1 MSALTTKLQLY
12 KPGGGLSGLITPDE
26 IADIDR
32 INSDFDIID
41 ANTGFR
47 NVTSGTR
54 PLTPYDGLPI
64 YETDTKKIGIWNNA
78 AGQWLNPG
86 SERGSGTDYVI
97 ADLDSLAGI
106 TDTQAGDVATILA
119 GAPGWTMVRNSANTG
134 WVQGNPGSFN
144 STVQRDSEYAKG
156 GGGYK
161 INTGIPARCFLLTAG
176 GSRGA
181 AQTYK
186 GTNAVGAWVYDAPLV
201 AIQATTI
208 TATGGAVTTTNTG
221 LVIVTGACTELALDS
236 IFSAEF
242 EDYEIHIKATG
253 SAASN
258 LLLKLRAAGADISA
272 GYQWGN
278 VDASFAGTST
288 ASGSVADTSML
299 MGRINAAAPSPSWTK
314 LIVSK
319 PNLTQQKVLN
329 WLGTYGDRA
338 RTGGGLY
345 ATATACNGFSIT
357 PSAGNMQILGL
368 QVFGVSNNN

>member
-1 MSALTTKLQLY
+1 MSALTTRLSLY
-12 KPGGGLSGLITPDE
+12 KAGGGLSGLILPDE

-32 INSDFDIID
+32 INSNFDLID

-47 NVTSGTR
+47 VVTSGTR
-54 PLTPYDGLPI
+54 PISPYDGLPI
-64 YETDTKKIGIWNNA
+64 LETDTKKIAIWNNG
-78 AGQWLNPG
+78 AGAWQNPG

-106 TDTQAGDVATILA
+106 TDPQAGDVATILA
-119 GAPGWTMVRNSANTG
+119 APGWTMVRNSPNTG
-134 WVQGNPGSFN
+134 WVQGNPGVFTSA
-144 STVQRDSEYAKG
+144 SGRDTEYAKG
-156 GGGYK
+156 GGAYK
-161 INTGIPARCFLLTAG
+161 ISAGIPAKCYQNSSG
-176 GSRGA
+176 GARGA
-181 AQTYK
+181 LQTYK
-186 GTNAVGAWVYDAPLV
+186 GTNATGSWVYDSPLV
-201 AIQATTI
+201 GLQATTI

-236 IFSAEF
+236 IFTAEF
-242 EDYEIHIKATG
+242 EDYEVHIKATG
-253 SAASN
+253 SAAAN

-278 VDASFAGTST
+278 TDASFAGATSPG
-288 ASGSVADTSML
+288 GSVADTSML

-314 LIVSK
+314 LILSK
-319 PNLTQQKVLN
+319 PFLAQQKVFN

-345 ATATACNGFSIT
+345 ATATVCNGFSIT

-368 QVFGVSNNN
+368 QVFGISNNN